1 MAKVVKFDAKDTL
14 GKDFVVIDTLNNVK
28 TVNEDMRELFNKV
41 DAYEKKQAKAEKP
54 VTVMDYQDIVSTCVI
69 SGVAH
74 LLSLTKTEEKK
85 LYDMSYSTIFDFY
98 SEVANKFLAMKL
110 PDPTMVQN
118 VLSGA
123 NDTDKEPE
131 ESKDPKSS
139 DEN

>member
-14 GKDFVVIDTLNNVK
+14 GKDFVVIDKLNNVK
-28 TVNEDMRELFNKV
+28 TVNEDMRELLNKV
-41 DAYEKKQAKAEKP
+41 DAYEKKQSKANKP

-69 SGVAH
+69 EGVAN

-98 SEVANKFLAMKL
+98 SDVADKFLAMKL

-123 NDTDKEPE
+123 NDTGKEPE
-131 ESKDPKSS
+131 EEKDPKSN